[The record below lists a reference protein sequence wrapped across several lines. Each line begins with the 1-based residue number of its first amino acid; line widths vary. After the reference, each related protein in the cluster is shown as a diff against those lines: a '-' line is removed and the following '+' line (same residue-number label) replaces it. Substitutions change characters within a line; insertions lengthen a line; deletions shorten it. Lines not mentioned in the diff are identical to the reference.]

1 MVFFGAG
8 CDHSTLTLDGYQDTA
23 WATDIFQV
31 HIYEANAEFYTKSIQ
46 SVYFLITPA
55 DAPYSAFY
63 GYFDR
68 AEDLLCR
75 HSSDFCDPGIL
86 PYLPDEG
93 SSYWDRID
101 AALVWNHLMP
111 YYILTVAGSV
121 ADGIS
126 MVYDRSEPNVLY
138 IYYHAAYI
146 DKVRILNA
154 YGSSDGQLPDYI
166 KQKNW
171 ASPNPFMT
179 GTTVRLCENG
189 GCGFNHDMSLGT
201 VSFETSL
208 RDLP

>member
-1 MVFFGAG
+1 MSVLFECRDLAKSYGKVQALKGINLQLESGRIVGLLGPNGSGKTTLIKLANRLLQPSSGSIRIAG
-8 CDHSTLTLDGYQDTA
+8 
-23 WATDIFQV
+23 
-31 HIYEANAEFYTKSIQ
+31 EE
-46 SVYFLITPA
+46 
-55 DAPYSAFY
+55 
-63 GYFDR
+63 
-68 AEDLLCR
+68 
-75 HSSDFCDPGIL
+75 PGIL
-86 PYLPDEG
+86 TKEKCAYLPDKD
-93 SSYWDRID
+93 SAYWDRID

-201 VSFETSL
+201 VSFEMSL